1 MTESK
6 SGKPPLVCILA
17 VGETSGAVL
26 YGLYEVFS
34 SFGAAWAGVMG
45 ESRNPAE
52 FDTRIVAVSRE
63 PFACVGG
70 VPVVPHAS
78 LSDIDYADAVIV
90 TDLAI
95 DPDGDHAGKWPEVKS
110 WLRRIHGAGGSV
122 CSVCSGSVLLAGS
135 GLLDDKPATTHWAFV
150 DHIERRYPRVRL
162 EPGRVLVPAG
172 EDNRIVT
179 CGGMAAWEDLALY
192 LVARYYG
199 EATAVNAAKLY
210 LFGDRSEGQLL
221 FAAMSKPKR
230 HEDAAVAQSQQWI
243 AEHYDTPNP
252 VRGMVE
258 QSGLSERSF
267 KRRFKLAT
275 GYTPIDY
282 VQTLR
287 IEEAKHL
294 LESTPEA
301 IEAIARQAG
310 YEDPTSFRRLFKRLA
325 GVTPG
330 RYRQRFQSLRARSSQ
345 LPG

>member
-1 MTESK
+1 MTSQAAD
-6 SGKPPLVCILA
+6 KPPIVCILA
-17 VGETSGAVL
+17 VAETSGAVL

-34 SFGAAWAGVMG
+34 SFGAAWAEVMG
-45 ESRNPAE
+45 EPRNPAP
-52 FDTRIVAVSRE
+52 FDTRIVAATGE
-63 PFACVGG
+63 AFTCVGG
-70 VPVVPHAS
+70 VPVAPHAS
-78 LSDIDYADAVIV
+78 IDEIGYADAVIV

-95 DPDGDHAGKWPEVKS
+95 DPDGDHAGKWQNVKA
-110 WLRRIHGAGGSV
+110 WLRQIHLAGGTI

-135 GLLDDKPATTHWAFV
+135 GLLDGMPATTHWAFV
-150 DHIERRYPRVRL
+150 DHIRRCYPRVQL

-172 EDNRIVT
+172 EDRRIVT
-179 CGGMAAWEDLALY
+179 GGGMAAWEDLALY
-192 LVARYYG
+192 LIARYYD

-230 HEDAAVAQSQQWI
+230 HEDAAIAHSQRWI

-258 QSGLSERSF
+258 QSGLAERSF
-267 KRRFKLAT
+267 KRRFKQAT

-287 IEEAKHL
+287 VEEAKHL
-294 LESTPEA
+294 LESTSGA
-301 IEAIARQAG
+301 IDEIARQTG

-330 RYRQRFQSLRARSSQ
+330 RYRQRFQSLAAR
-345 LPG
+345 PR